1 LSVDKPI
8 STIEFFVLMTIH
20 DQKQKGLPTA
30 TTDVAQEGGYI
41 TLKEASER
49 FGYAPD
55 YIGQLIR
62 KGKIEGKQVYA
73 NVAWVTTEEAMVA
86 YKAEAGEKRAAKVE
100 PQPSR
105 PLLGVIA
112 PDLVS
117 KLSAKLFAPRMAWVL
132 TIFLRIVSVFLMLVL
147 VVAFYL
153 ISVVFDRALSERAEM
168 RLEKNVKSGKVL
180 VNEPRMS
187 YQNNAPFRI

>member
-1 LSVDKPI
+1 
-8 STIEFFVLMTIH
+8 MTIQ

-30 TTDVAQEGGYI
+30 TTDAAQEGGYI

-73 NVAWVTTEEAMVA
+73 NVAWVTTEEAMEA
-86 YKAEAGEKRAAKVE
+86 YKAEASERRAAKAE
-100 PQPSR
+100 PHPSR
-105 PLLGVIA
+105 TFDTSLADLVLALSVKLFSPRMTHVIA
-112 PDLVS
+112 ILLRLITALLV
-117 KLSAKLFAPRMAWVL
+117 L
-132 TIFLRIVSVFLMLVL
+132 IL

-153 ISVVFDRALSERAEM
+153 LSVAFDRALSERAEE
-168 RLEKNVKSGKVL
+168 RLKMNVKSGKVI
-180 VNEPRMS
+180 VIEPRIS
-187 YQNNAPFRI
+187 YQPHAPFRI